1 MKFIQH
7 IPSFI
12 DTRGSDRQTS
22 FEFETKEELFSILRE
37 LGYGIKEDLIAFEIT
52 YDGNIME
59 VSDKRKYWWVC
70 GRVVGN
76 FNKLALPK
84 WKAG

>member
-37 LGYGIKEDLIAFEIT
+37 LGYGI
-52 YDGNIME
+52 
-59 VSDKRKYWWVC
+59 
-70 GRVVGN
+70 
-76 FNKLALPK
+76 
-84 WKAG
+84 